1 MIRGAHG
8 IILISEFY
16 ILHTIPTQPV
26 TERACGRVGARSPR
40 GAPLVQRGCVV
51 PLHVLAW
58 MSQHG
63 IEMQERLFVPEESDV
78 GPPEPEPEPEPEP
91 MVAPPELGASSD
103 SNALIQSTEGGAAT
117 GEEQRPEA
125 EPPRLSRDEE
135 LLDTATKMYRLG
147 FCFLCVH
154 RTALTAPAP
163 RAPRTHLTQRRV

>member
-1 MIRGAHG
+1 
-8 IILISEFY
+8 
-16 ILHTIPTQPV
+16 
-26 TERACGRVGARSPR
+26 
-40 GAPLVQRGCVV
+40 V

-91 MVAPPELGASSD
+91 MAPPPELGASSD

-117 GEEQRPEA
+117 GEEQRSEA